1 MKKEGVKVVF
11 FHAKKVFKL
20 LYIIVKARCI
30 KGMLKRFT
38 QYILGSE
45 RSESGIVFEDDDVDI
60 VNGVVVHLK
69 QNEKGNKEGGISE
82 KSTSNIENSQK
93 AVFIAENGQGIPLN
107 ITQDNLSLQANF
119 KSIEEI
125 TTEKEQQRNGD
136 SLEKVAGLEEVGA
149 VQIPV
154 SKGRTRD
161 ISGFWLTLQSAGRAK
176 RTIEGYQQDI
186 KQWQKYT
193 LEKGHKTVYNL
204 KTKDIEG
211 FIAKRDVNTAR
222 RLISSLKQLSKW
234 YLRDGFPALNIE
246 MQKLMSSKG
255 KKRIPL
261 AKEPAEFIRIR
272 DEAKKMIE
280 EGDRRG
286 LWISLKLMCGLRIS
300 EIATVE
306 VSVFSETKGKLFID
320 NDEFIEVIKK

>member
-1 MKKEGVKVVF
+1 MVF

-69 QNEKGNKEGGISE
+69 QNRAGEGDTVGKGGLSEKGS
-82 KSTSNIENSQK
+82 SNIEISERSGFVSDNGELISVCINSEIPK
-93 AVFIAENGQGIPLN
+93 APIDIKNCV
-107 ITQDNLSLQANF
+107 
-119 KSIEEI
+119 EEI
-125 TTEKEQQRNGD
+125 TADEEQQGNGD

-186 KQWQKYT
+186 KQWQKYA

-222 RLISSLKQLSKW
+222 RLMSSLKQLSKW
-234 YLRDGFPALNIE
+234 YLRDGFPADYR
-246 MQKLMSSKG
+246 M
-255 KKRIPL
+255 
-261 AKEPAEFIRIR
+261 
-272 DEAKKMIE
+272 
-280 EGDRRG
+280 EGDNQ
-286 LWISLKLMCGLRIS
+286 
-300 EIATVE
+300 
-306 VSVFSETKGKLFID
+306 SVRM
-320 NDEFIEVIKK
+320 V

>member
-1 MKKEGVKVVF
+1 MVF

-82 KSTSNIENSQK
+82 KSTSNIENSPK
-93 AVFIAENGQGIPLN
+93 AVFIAEDGQGIPLN
-107 ITQDNLSLQANF
+107 ITQDNLNLQANF
-119 KSIEEI
+119 KTIEEI
-125 TTEKEQQRNGD
+125 TAEKEQQGNGD

-204 KTKDIEG
+204 KLKEIEG
-211 FIAKRDVNTAR
+211 FIAKRDVNTSR

-234 YLRDGFPALNIE
+234 YLRDGFPADYR
-246 MQKLMSSKG
+246 M
-255 KKRIPL
+255 
-261 AKEPAEFIRIR
+261 
-272 DEAKKMIE
+272 
-280 EGDRRG
+280 EGDNQ
-286 LWISLKLMCGLRIS
+286 
-300 EIATVE
+300 
-306 VSVFSETKGKLFID
+306 SVRM
-320 NDEFIEVIKK
+320 V